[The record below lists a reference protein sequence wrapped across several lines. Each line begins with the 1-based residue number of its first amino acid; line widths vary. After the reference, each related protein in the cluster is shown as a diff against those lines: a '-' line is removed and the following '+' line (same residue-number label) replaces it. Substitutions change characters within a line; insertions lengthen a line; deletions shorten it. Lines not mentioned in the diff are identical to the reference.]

1 MTIKSI
7 QKVIKIGD
15 SVGVTFPAKDMKY
28 AHIKVGDD
36 VEIVV
41 NRKQSHLEQKSEV
54 VEVTQRLIKR
64 HIKALKNLSER

>member
-15 SVGVTFPAKDMKY
+15 SVGVTFPAKDTKY
-28 AHIKVGDD
+28 AQIKVGDD

-41 NRKQSHLEQKSEV
+41 NRKQTHIEQKSEV

-64 HIKALKNLSER
+64 HKKALDSLSQR